1 MNFEGRDEKSLI
13 ERYKNG
19 DKIALEILIKNNCKK
34 VEGYILKLTCNKSLA
49 EDILQDTLV
58 SAIKNIDKFE
68 LKAEFSTWLITIAS
82 NKYKDYLRKHKE
94 TEILLDVLPSTYSLE
109 NTIINKEEYNR
120 VLNILKA
127 MPSDKRNVFI
137 LKHYYGYSYE
147 EISNM
152 IGCPIGTVRSRLHYG
167 IKEIVSRFKGG
178 NK

>member
-19 DKIALEILIKNNCKK
+19 DKIALEILIKNNYKK